1 MGDTLP
7 TYKVGVFPCV
17 GWVGHVEQVK
27 NMSAQANRE
36 TAANR
41 ANDLITQVRG
51 AKEVSNAARQEIAEL
66 VQQASELGV
75 SSGFTGPVVK
85 ALKKTSKALV
95 VDYLADERT
104 TSFRGKNPAT
114 MSNLGH
120 MLYQMHVKVN
130 PFSFGKRER
139 QNPLT
144 RAEFAEVKRITG
156 NVGDGLTQIQAVEA
170 GYMTADGKPVG
181 APAPTPAPAPMA
193 EAPTLTREQLT
204 KLPKD
209 ELADLLFNALNDNE

>member
-75 SSGFTGPVVK
+75 SSGFTGPVVS
-85 ALKKTSKALV
+85 ALKKPSKTLV
-95 VDYLADERT
+95 AAFLEDERT
-104 TSFRGKNPAT
+104 TSAFGNGAT

-120 MLYQMHVKVN
+120 LLYQIHLK
-130 PFSFGKRER
+130 
-139 QNPLT
+139 QNPWQPSDRKP
-144 RAEFAEVKRITG
+144 RADKPTAEEKAWLRENRGKHWWST
-156 NVGDGLTQIQAVEA
+156 DGGETTDEA
-170 GYMTADGKPVG
+170 FKAANIADARAALSG
-181 APAPTPAPAPMA
+181 APAPKPMA
-193 EAPTLTREQLT
+193 EASDDTIDISQLT
-204 KLPKD
+204 P
-209 ELADLLFNALNDNE
+209 EQVEVLLSVFKGA